1 MRQLRVS
8 FGRRREIVLGTII
21 AVGLSLTVAATQPP
35 RASMPE
41 IEKIADNLY
50 LLAASN
56 PSDRPN
62 WTGGNTAVFITEGG
76 VVLVDTKLP
85 GYGKDFIAQ
94 VRSVTD
100 KPITMIINTHTHFD
114 HSGSNNELPETVAV
128 VAHENTRANMARQTC
143 EPVTNCDA
151 FKEENSK
158 YLPKRTYSDRM
169 SLFSGR
175 EQIDLYYFGR
185 GHTNGDSF
193 VVFRHAR
200 MMHTGDMF
208 QSRNMPFID
217 FVNSGGSA
225 TEFPHTL
232 EKAVAGIE
240 NVDMIIGGHWNSLL
254 TWRDF
259 TTYADFMMEFLTA
272 AQEGMKAGR
281 NVEQIAGEF
290 LARDHIGFNIDPQR
304 VRDNMQAV
312 YDGQ

>member
-8 FGRRREIVLGTII
+8 FGGRRGIVLGTLIT
-21 AVGLSLTVAATQPP
+21 VGLSLTVAAYQPP

-41 IEKIADNLY
+41 IEEIADNLY
-50 LLAASN
+50 LLAASD

-62 WTGGNTAVFITEGG
+62 WTGGNTAVFITESG

-85 GYGKDFIAQ
+85 GYGQDFIDQ

-114 HSGSNNELPETVAV
+114 HSGSNNEFPETVEV

-151 FKEENSK
+151 FKGENRK

-193 VVFRHAR
+193 VVFRDAR

-217 FVNSGGSA
+217 FVNSDGSA

-240 NVDMIIGGHWNSLL
+240 NVDMIIAGHWNSLL
-254 TWRDF
+254 TWSDF
-259 TTYADFMMEFLTA
+259 TTYADFMMEFLTT

-281 NVEQIAGEF
+281 NVEQVADNF
-290 LARDHIGFNIDPQR
+290 LAREHAGFNIDPQR

-312 YDGQ
+312 YDEQ